1 MKLSFSNRQI
11 ASILGETQ
19 TKARRW
25 AKEFLPPDPDK
36 GLRSGRTRRHSL
48 NEVFSVYVGG
58 HLVSKMDFSVLEAKT
73 ILKDLAVW
81 MEREGLYPE
90 KTSKYAPKDHGADN
104 LKIARYDIH
113 IMLTTIPLAFSYECR
128 GLIREQR
135 SRNDVVSSEYIV
147 DSFFG
152 AGQPVQLSP
161 VIDHVRI
168 LPISGLLHRFKT
180 MLSFRDKPRQV
191 TTKGKGLGAGKV
203 VISK

>member
-1 MKLSFSNRQI
+1 M
-11 ASILGETQ
+11 
-19 TKARRW
+19 
-25 AKEFLPPDPDK
+25 
-36 GLRSGRTRRHSL
+36 
-48 NEVFSVYVGG
+48 
-58 HLVSKMDFSVLEAKT
+58 SKMDFSVLEAKT

-90 KTSKYAPKDHGADN
+90 KTSRYAPKDHGGDN

-152 AGQPVQLSP
+152 AGQPVQMSP